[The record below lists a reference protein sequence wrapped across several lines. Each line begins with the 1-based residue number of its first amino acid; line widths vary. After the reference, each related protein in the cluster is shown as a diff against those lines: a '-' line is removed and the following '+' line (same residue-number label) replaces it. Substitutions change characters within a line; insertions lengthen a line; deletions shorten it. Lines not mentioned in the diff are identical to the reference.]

1 MEATSDTNCVCDFIL
16 EAGDWA
22 EERDSLP
29 EEEERGPLHG
39 VPVSINEGVKIK
51 GYPVRKDFRIFHF
64 TTSCASTG
72 SMCVPYGMVVAANIF
87 HQFFNPT

>member
-1 MEATSDTNCVCDFIL
+1 MEATSETNCVCDFIL

-39 VPVSINEGVKIK
+39 IPVSINEGVKIK
-51 GYPVRKDFRIFHF
+51 GHPVRKGFRICHF
-64 TTSCASTG
+64 TNSCASTG
-72 SMCVPYGMVVAANIF
+72 GIYYVYRMK
-87 HQFFNPT
+87 

>member
-39 VPVSINEGVKIK
+39 MPVSINEGVKIK
-51 GYPVRKDFRIFHF
+51 GHPVRRSFCIFYF
-64 TTSCASTG
+64 TTSCARTG
-72 SMCVPYGMVVAANIF
+72 GIQYVYRMYGSSSKHLSPVF
-87 HQFFNPT
+87 